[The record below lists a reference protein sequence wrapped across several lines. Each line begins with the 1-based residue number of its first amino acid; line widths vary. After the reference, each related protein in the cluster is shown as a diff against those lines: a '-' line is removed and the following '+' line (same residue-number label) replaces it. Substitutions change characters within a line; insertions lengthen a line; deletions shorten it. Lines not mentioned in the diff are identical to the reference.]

1 MYLVYKSWN
10 LREKRNMI
18 SVIVPVYKVEKYL
31 DECVES
37 IINQT
42 YTDIEVIL
50 VDDGSPDNCP
60 QMCDAWEKKN
70 KRIKVIHQKNG
81 GISAARNAALDIACG
96 EYIYFVDSDDFI
108 EATAL
113 EYLHKLIVE
122 YNVPM
127 VIGGYR
133 IISADGEYDQK
144 VLPDGNIEV
153 TVLDEYKLWE
163 LTAHNMAGVVVWSK
177 LYKAELWKD
186 CRFPIGKIHEDN
198 GVMLE
203 ILPKCHRVVYSNK
216 PIYNYRINLQGIMHT
231 KFSIKN
237 LDNCISFNEQCSY
250 FRARGWNELEIVY
263 WNFGSQLWCDGVNKL
278 RGLSSEDRH
287 KLQELYIMYRD
298 RIREIELG
306 SNNYKMI
313 LKRWM
318 FIHMPRLYCRIHKI
332 VAKSY

>member
-1 MYLVYKSWN
+1 
-10 LREKRNMI
+10 MI

-42 YTDIEVIL
+42 YTDLEIIL

-60 QMCDAWEKKN
+60 QMCDAWGKKD
-70 KRIKVIHQKNG
+70 KRIKVIHQANG

-133 IISADGEYDQK
+133 RVSENGEYDRE
-144 VLPDGNIEV
+144 VYADADIEV
-153 TVLDEYKLWE
+153 TVLDEYSTWE
-163 LTAHNMAGVVVWSK
+163 KAAYNMEFVMPCTK
-177 LYKAELWKD
+177 LYKAELWTD
-186 CRFPIGKIHEDN
+186 CRFPVRKIHEDN

-203 ILPKCHRVVYSNK
+203 ILSKCNRVVYSNK
-216 PIYNYRINLQGIMHT
+216 PIYNYRINLQGIMRT
-231 KFSIKN
+231 IFSIKN
-237 LDNCISFNEQCSY
+237 LDKCIFFNEQCAY
-250 FRARGWNELEIVY
+250 FHSRGWNELEIMY
-263 WNFGSQLWCDGVNKL
+263 WNFGSQIWCNGVNEL
-278 RGLSSEDRH
+278 RALSSEDGH
-287 KLQELYIMYRD
+287 KLQEIYIMYRD
-298 RIREIELG
+298 RIRGIELTP
-306 SNNYKMI
+306 NNNKML

-318 FIHMPRLYCRIHKI
+318 FIHMPRLYCKIHKLL
-332 VAKSY
+332 ARNY

>member
-1 MYLVYKSWN
+1 
-10 LREKRNMI
+10 MI

-42 YTDIEVIL
+42 YTHIEVIL

-60 QMCDAWEKKN
+60 QMCDAWGQEDKSV
-70 KRIKVIHQKNG
+70 KVIHQKNG
-81 GISAARNAALDIACG
+81 GVSAARNAALDIACG

-113 EYLHKLIVE
+113 EYVHKLIVE

-133 IISADGEYDQK
+133 RVSENGEYDRE
-144 VLPDGNIEV
+144 VLADADIEV
-153 TVLDEYKLWE
+153 NVFDEYKTWE
-163 LTAHNMAGVVVWSK
+163 KAAFDMGFIMVYTK
-177 LYKAELWKD
+177 LYKAELWTD
-186 CRFPIGKIHEDN
+186 CRFPVGKIHEDN
-198 GVMLE
+198 GVMVE

-237 LDNCISFNEQCSY
+237 LDKCIFFNEQCAY
-250 FRARGWNELEIVY
+250 FRARGWNELEIMY
-263 WNFGSQLWCDGVNKL
+263 WNSGSQLWCDGVNEL
-278 RGLSSEDRH
+278 RALSSEDKQ
-287 KLQELYIMYRD
+287 KLQEIYIMYRD
-298 RIREIELG
+298 RIRGIELAP
-306 SNNYKMI
+306 NNYKMW

-318 FIHMPRLYCRIHKI
+318 FIHMPRLYCRMHKLA
-332 VAKSY
+332 AKSYTK

>member
-1 MYLVYKSWN
+1 
-10 LREKRNMI
+10 MI
-18 SVIVPVYKVEKYL
+18 SVIVPVYNVEEYL

-37 IINQT
+37 IVNQT
-42 YTDIEVIL
+42 YQDLEILL

-133 IISADGEYDQK
+133 RISADGEYDQK

-186 CRFPIGKIHEDN
+186 CRFPIGKINEDN

-216 PIYNYRINLQGIMHT
+216 QIYYYRINLQSTVHA
-231 KFSIKN
+231 KFNIRN
-237 LDNCISFNEQCSY
+237 LSNCIFYNDQCGYVHSK
-250 FRARGWNELEIVY
+250 GWEDLAIEF
-263 WNFGSQLWCDGVNKL
+263 WSCGSRIWCDGVNELEKS
-278 RGLSSEDRH
+278 SSEVRD
-287 KLQELYIMYRD
+287 KLQEIYTMYRD
-298 RIREIELG
+298 RIRGIELAP
-306 SNNYKMI
+306 NNYKML

-318 FIHMPRLYCRIHKI
+318 FIHMPRLYCRMHKLA
-332 VAKSY
+332 AKSYTK

>member
-1 MYLVYKSWN
+1 
-10 LREKRNMI
+10 MI
-18 SVIVPVYKVEKYL
+18 SVIVPVYNVEEYL

-37 IINQT
+37 IVNQT
-42 YTDIEVIL
+42 YQDIEIIL

-60 QMCDAWEKKN
+60 QMCDAWEKKD
-70 KRIKVIHQKNG
+70 KRVKVIHQKNG

-133 IISADGEYDQK
+133 RISADGEYDQK

-186 CRFPIGKIHEDN
+186 CRFPIGKINEDN

-237 LDNCISFNEQCSY
+237 LDNCISFNEQCAY
-250 FRARGWNELEIVY
+250 FRARGWNELEIMY
-263 WNFGSQLWCDGVNKL
+263 WNSGSQLWCDGVNEL
-278 RGLSSEDRH
+278 RALSSEDKQ
-287 KLQELYIMYRD
+287 KLQEIYIMYRD
-298 RIREIELG
+298 RIRGIELAP
-306 SNNYKMI
+306 NNYKML

-318 FIHMPRLYCRIHKI
+318 FIYMPRLYRRMHKLA
-332 VAKSY
+332 AKSYAK

>member
-1 MYLVYKSWN
+1 
-10 LREKRNMI
+10 MI

-37 IINQT
+37 IVNQT
-42 YTDIEVIL
+42 YQDLEIIL

-60 QMCDAWEKKN
+60 QMCDAWEKKD
-70 KRIKVIHQKNG
+70 KRVKVIHQKNG

-96 EYIYFVDSDDFI
+96 EYIYFVDSDDFM

-133 IISADGEYDQK
+133 RISADGEYDQK

-186 CRFPIGKIHEDN
+186 CRFPIGKINEDN

-237 LDNCISFNEQCSY
+237 LDECIFFNEQCAY
-250 FRARGWNELEIVY
+250 FRARGWNELEIMY
-263 WNFGSQLWCDGVNKL
+263 WNSGSQLWCDGVNEL
-278 RGLSSEDRH
+278 RALSSEDKQ
-287 KLQELYIMYRD
+287 KLQEIYIMYRD
-298 RIREIELG
+298 RIRGIELAP
-306 SNNYKMI
+306 NNYKML

-318 FIHMPRLYCRIHKI
+318 FIHMPRLYCRMHKLA
-332 VAKSY
+332 AKSYTK